1 MWSLDDELA
10 LRQSAIEWLK
20 FRSDDGAEPLTRDEI
35 LDFEYRGQKIRLQS
49 TQTGIWKPR
58 FLRGAL
64 SFQTVFRAPGQ
75 PRPYEDEV
83 GKDSLIRYMWRGDN
97 PDHPENAGLR
107 FAFANQLPLI
117 WFIGVGGSPKKYQ
130 PICPVFIVD
139 EEPDLKRFVVAP
151 MDEEAFFLRDRTQD
165 TMMQAT
171 IKRYI
176 SRETKVRLHQPVF
189 RSTVLRAYEDRC
201 AVCNLGHRQLLDA
214 AHIVPDSDER
224 GVASVVNGLAL
235 CKIHHAAFDSFIMG
249 ISPDYVVHIR
259 PDLLEEIDGP
269 MLQHGLKGLHGS
281 NLMKLPRA
289 RGERPRRDLL
299 EVSFDR
305 FLKAE
310 AS

>member
-1 MWSLDDELA
+1 MWSLDEELA
-10 LRQSAIEWLK
+10 LRHSAIEWLK
-20 FRSDDGAEPLTRDEI
+20 IRSDDGAEPLTRDEI
-35 LDFEYRGQKIRLQS
+35 LDFEYRGQKFRLQA

-58 FLRGAL
+58 ILRAAL
-64 SFQTVFRAPGQ
+64 SFQTVFRTPGQ
-75 PRPYEDEV
+75 ARPYEDEV
-83 GKDSLIRYMWRGDN
+83 GRDGLIRYMWRGDDPLH
-97 PDHPENAGLR
+97 PDNVGLR
-107 FAFANQLPLI
+107 FAHEHQLPLI
-117 WFIGVGGSPKKYQ
+117 WFIGVGGAPKKYQ
-130 PICPVFIVD
+130 PVCPVFIVD
-139 EEPDLKRFVVAP
+139 EEPELKRFVVAP

-165 TMMQAT
+165 TVMQGT

-214 AHIVPDSDER
+214 AHIVPDSDDR

-249 ISPDYVVHIR
+249 ISPDHVVHIR

-269 MLQHGLKGLHGS
+269 MLQHGLKELHGS

-299 EVSFDR
+299 EVSFNK
-305 FLKAE
+305 FLNAE